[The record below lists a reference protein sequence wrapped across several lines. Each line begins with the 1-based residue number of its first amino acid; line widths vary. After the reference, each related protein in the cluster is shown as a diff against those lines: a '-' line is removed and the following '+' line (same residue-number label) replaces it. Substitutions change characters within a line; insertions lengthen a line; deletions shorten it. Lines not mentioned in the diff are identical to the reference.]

1 MVPFSQWPPEEE
13 CLFSCSLQEK
23 EGDTRGRSVL
33 WSSGKPRA
41 QLSSLHLFSKTKTDL
56 FFAAKKP
63 QAIPGLHEP
72 ELWAMS

>member
-1 MVPFSQWPPEEE
+1 MVPFPQWPPEEE

-23 EGDTRGRSVL
+23 EGDARDRSVL

-56 FFAAKKP
+56 FFSAKK
-63 QAIPGLHEP
+63 APGHP
-72 ELWAMS
+72 GAS